1 LPILT
6 RIRTQMITRA
16 STAPADVSS
25 PGSASP
31 ESPRGETSHRDP
43 LHPEEVRVLLLAPNG
58 RDDRRILD
66 AISSIGLQSVLCAD
80 AGVVLDN
87 LKDGAAAVVVSQE
100 ALSPTTLRNISEWL
114 KVQPQ
119 WSDVPFIVIT
129 CGGIPNPVVVK
140 ETRDIELLGNV
151 TLLNR
156 PLRADTIRSCVRV
169 AVRARRRQYATR
181 RHQENLSL
189 AIRDLEQF
197 AYSASHDLREPLRT
211 VSVYSELLSSRYAS
225 VLPEEAHLYLGY
237 MNTAAGRMEQLVR
250 DLLAYTQAVDFD
262 EALPE
267 PISAHEQVR
276 YVLEGLREAIDWS
289 RAIITYDALPD
300 VRVKTVHLQQLLQNL
315 IANAIKYHRASPDA
329 SRDDRAR
336 IHISAVRDDGHW
348 RFSVSDNG
356 IGIERCYQEQIFGIF
371 KRLHTS
377 DKFAGMG
384 TGANTGIGLAIC
396 QKIVER
402 YRGRIWVES
411 EPGQGSSFYFTLPL

>member
-1 LPILT
+1 MATCLQCCAGALAPK
-6 RIRTQMITRA
+6 MITNA
-16 STAPADVSS
+16 SAATANV
-25 PGSASP
+25 SP
-31 ESPRGETSHRDP
+31 ESQGESSPRDS
-43 LHPEEVRVLLLAPNG
+43 LHPEEVRALLLAPNG
-58 RDDRRILD
+58 RDARRILD
-66 AISSIGLQSVLCAD
+66 AIASIGLNCVLCAD
-80 AGVVLDN
+80 AGVLLDN

-100 ALSPTTLRNISEWL
+100 ALSPTTLGQISQWL
-114 KVQPQ
+114 EAQPQ
-119 WSDVPFIVIT
+119 WSDMPFIVIT
-129 CGGIPNPVVVK
+129 CGGITNPVVVK
-140 ETRDIELLGNV
+140 EARDIELLGNV

-189 AIRDLEQF
+189 AVRDLEQF

-211 VSVYSELLSSRYAS
+211 VSIYSELLSTRYAVTS
-225 VLPEEAHLYLGY
+225 PEEAHLYLGY
-237 MNTAAGRMEQLVR
+237 MNTAARRMEQLVG

-267 PISAHEQVR
+267 PICATEQVR

-289 RAIITYDALPD
+289 RAIITYDSLPS
-300 VRVKTVHLQQLLQNL
+300 VPVKPVHLQQLFQNL
-315 IANAIKYHRASPDA
+315 IANAIKYHRPTPDA

-336 IHISAVRDDGHW
+336 IHISAVRTNDDYW

-377 DKFAGMG
+377 DKYAGMG

-411 EPGQGSSFYFTLPL
+411 EPGQGSSFYFTLPV